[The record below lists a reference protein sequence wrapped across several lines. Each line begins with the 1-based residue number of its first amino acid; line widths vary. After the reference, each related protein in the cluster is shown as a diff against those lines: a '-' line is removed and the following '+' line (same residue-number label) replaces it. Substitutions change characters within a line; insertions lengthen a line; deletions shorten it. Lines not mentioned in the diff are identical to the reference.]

1 MEELLVVVARTEWW
15 WAGLEVTQKSNE
27 WEAEYMGGKS
37 KEDGVSMGGIE
48 KVDTVAGVETFYGK
62 HEVLIG

>member
-1 MEELLVVVARTEWW
+1 
-15 WAGLEVTQKSNE
+15 
-27 WEAEYMGGKS
+27 MGGKS